1 MTEETFQRAK
11 ELHDEIVRLD
21 ELLTT
26 TANLSDDNVTRVI
39 FDGCARPTIVFRTD
53 DPQLRATA
61 VQCAK
66 QLATALS
73 DKLLQTR
80 KMFDEL

>member
-26 TANLSDDNVTRVI
+26 TANLSDDSVARVI
-39 FDGCARPTIVFRTD
+39 FDAQPTIVFRTD
-53 DPQLRATA
+53 DPRLKATA

-66 QLATALS
+66 QLATVLS